1 MTMITQLQ
9 SSLTQH
15 KSRYDVLTHAPSMTT
30 REAARRAG
38 VPPQQMAKPVILDDF
53 QGHWL
58 MAVVPATRQLDLQKV
73 HKLTKRNWRLAHE
86 GDFSKRFGGCAIGA
100 IPAVGNLFGLET
112 LIDQS
117 LTEQSDI
124 YFEAGDH
131 NDLVHMSGKQYLAL
145 MPDAKLGRL
154 CE

>member
-1 MTMITQLQ
+1 MTMVTQLQ
-9 SSLTQH
+9 SCLTQH
-15 KSRYDVLTHAPSMTT
+15 NSRYDVLSHAASVTT

-58 MAVVPATRQLDLQKV
+58 MAVVPATRHVDLEKV
-73 HKLTKRNWRLAHE
+73 HKLTHRHWRLARE
-86 GDFSKRFGGCAIGA
+86 GDFSKRFGDCELGA
-100 IPAVGNLFGLET
+100 IPAVGNIFGLET

-117 LTEQSDI
+117 LTEQPDI

-131 NDLVHMSGKQYLAL
+131 NELVHMSGQQYLEL
-145 MPDAKLGRL
+145 MPEAKRGRF

>member
-15 KSRYDVLTHAPSMTT
+15 KTRFDVLSHAKSMTT

-38 VPPQQMAKPVILDDF
+38 IPPQQMAKPVILDDF
-53 QGHWL
+53 QGNWL
-58 MAVVPATRQLDLQKV
+58 MAVVPASRHVDLEKV
-73 HKLTKRNWRLAHE
+73 HKLTHRHWRLVHE
-86 GDFSKRFGGCAIGA
+86 RDFGKRFADCETGA
-100 IPAVGNLFGLET
+100 IPAVGNLFGLDT
-112 LIDQS
+112 LVDQS

-124 YFEAGDH
+124 YLESGRHDE
-131 NDLVHMSGKQYLAL
+131 LVHMSGKQYMAL
-145 MPDAKLGRL
+145 IPEAKSGRF

>member
-9 SSLTQH
+9 NCLSQH
-15 KSRYDVLTHAPSMTT
+15 KTRFDPLSHRAAMTT

-53 QGHWL
+53 QGHWM
-58 MAVVPATRQLDLQKV
+58 MAVVPASRHVDLEKV
-73 HKLTKRNWRLAHE
+73 HKLTHRHWRLVRE
-86 GDFSKRFGGCAIGA
+86 RDFGKRFADCEVGA

-117 LTEQSDI
+117 LTEQPDI
-124 YFEAGDH
+124 YFESGRHDE
-131 NDLVHMSGKQYLAL
+131 LVHMSGKQYMAL
-145 MPDAKLGRL
+145 MPEAKRGKL

>member
-9 SSLTQH
+9 NSLMQH
-15 KSRYDVLTHAPSMTT
+15 QTRFDVLNHAASMTT

-58 MAVVPATRQLDLQKV
+58 MAVVPASRHVDLEKV
-73 HKLTKRNWRLAHE
+73 RRLTHRHWRLVHE
-86 GDFSKRFGGCAIGA
+86 RDFGQRFANCDVGA
-100 IPAVGNLFGLET
+100 IPAVGNLFGLDT
-112 LIDQS
+112 LVDQS
-117 LTEQSDI
+117 LTEQPDI
-124 YFEAGDH
+124 YFESGRHDE
-131 NDLVHMSGKQYLAL
+131 LVHMSGTQYMAL
-145 MPDAKLGRL
+145 MPDAKKGKF

>member
-9 SSLTQH
+9 NCLSQH
-15 KSRYDVLTHAPSMTT
+15 KTRFDLLSHRAAMTT

-53 QGHWL
+53 QGHW
-58 MAVVPATRQLDLQKV
+58 MMPVVPASRHDDLEKV
-73 HKLTKRNWRLAHE
+73 HKLTHRHWRLVRE
-86 GDFSKRFGGCAIGA
+86 RDFGKRFADCEVGA

-117 LTEQSDI
+117 LTEQPDI
-124 YFEAGDH
+124 YFESGRHDE
-131 NDLVHMSGKQYLAL
+131 LVHMSGKQYMAL
-145 MPDAKLGRL
+145 MPEAKRGKL

>member
-9 SSLTQH
+9 SSLMQH
-15 KSRYDVLTHAPSMTT
+15 KTRFDVLNHTASMTT

-53 QGHWL
+53 QGHWM
-58 MAVVPATRQLDLQKV
+58 MAVVPASRHVDLEKV
-73 HKLTKRNWRLAHE
+73 HKLTHRHWRLVRE
-86 GDFSKRFGGCAIGA
+86 RDFGKRFANCETGA
-100 IPAVGNLFGLET
+100 IPAVGNLFGLDT

-117 LTEQSDI
+117 LAEQPDI
-124 YFEAGDH
+124 YFESGRHDE
-131 NDLVHMSGKQYLAL
+131 LVHMSGKQYMAL
-145 MPDAKLGRL
+145 MPEAKSGKL

>member
-9 SSLTQH
+9 SSLMQH
-15 KSRYDVLTHAPSMTT
+15 KTRFDVLNHAKSATT

-38 VPPQQMAKPVILDDF
+38 IPPQQMAKPVILDDF

-58 MAVVPATRQLDLQKV
+58 MAVVPASRHVDLEKI
-73 HKLTKRNWRLAHE
+73 HKLTRRHWRLARE
-86 GDFSKRFGGCAIGA
+86 QDFGKRFANCETGA

-117 LTEQSDI
+117 LAEQTDI
-124 YFEAGDH
+124 YFESGRHDE
-131 NDLVHMSGKQYLAL
+131 LVHMSGKQYMAL
-145 MPDAKLGRL
+145 MPEAKSGKL

>member
-9 SSLTQH
+9 SCLSQH
-15 KSRYDVLTHAPSMTT
+15 KTRFDLLSHRAAMTT

-38 VPPQQMAKPVILDDF
+38 IPPQQMAKPVILDDF
-53 QGHWL
+53 QGHWM
-58 MAVVPATRQLDLQKV
+58 MAVVPASRHVDLEKV
-73 HKLTKRNWRLAHE
+73 HKLTHRHWRLVRE
-86 GDFSKRFGGCAIGA
+86 RDFGKRFADCDVGA

-117 LTEQSDI
+117 LTEQPDI
-124 YFEAGDH
+124 YFESGRHDE
-131 NDLVHMSGKQYLAL
+131 LVHMSSKQYMAL
-145 MPDAKLGRL
+145 MPEAKSGKL

>member
-9 SSLTQH
+9 SCLSQH
-15 KSRYDVLTHAPSMTT
+15 KTRFDLLSHRAAMTT

-38 VPPQQMAKPVILDDF
+38 IPPQQMAKPVILDDF
-53 QGHWL
+53 QGHWM
-58 MAVVPATRQLDLQKV
+58 MAVVPASRHVDLERV
-73 HKLTKRNWRLAHE
+73 HKLTHRHWRLVRE
-86 GDFSKRFGGCAIGA
+86 RDFGKRFADCDIGA

-124 YFEAGDH
+124 YFESGRHDE
-131 NDLVHMSGKQYLAL
+131 LVHMSGKQYMAL
-145 MPDAKLGRL
+145 MPEAKRGQL